1 MPAAIWLWCLT
12 EFSIHTINLRS
23 FACQIWQEDFL
34 NLWPP
39 YKETQV
45 NELMK
50 SPCTVRVGVKY
61 LKSCIAY

>member
-12 EFSIHTINLRS
+12 EFSIHTINLWS
-23 FACQIWQEDFL
+23 FACQIWREDFL